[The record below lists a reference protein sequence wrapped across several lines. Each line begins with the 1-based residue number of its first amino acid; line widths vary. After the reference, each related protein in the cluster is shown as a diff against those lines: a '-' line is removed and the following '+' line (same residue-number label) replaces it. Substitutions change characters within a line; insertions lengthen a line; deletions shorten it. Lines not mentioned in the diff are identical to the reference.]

1 MSNSIGLISVDGHKY
16 PNLALMKL
24 AAWHKAQGDSVEWAV
39 PLFGEYDRI
48 YASKIFNFSPEI
60 TDVYNCEIVRGGTG
74 YDVHS
79 RLPEEIDRM
88 QPDYSMYPDID
99 KRTAYGFLTRGCP
112 NKCPWCVVPEK
123 EGMIHPYM
131 DVDEVAAGGRTNL
144 ILMDNNILACDY
156 GIAQIEKIVDRRYRV
171 DFNQAMDSRLVTDDI
186 ADLLARVRWLKY
198 VRFGCDTPGQIRTC
212 EEAIE
217 RMRRHGFNGY
227 FFLYCILTSDFQ
239 ESFSRVNHWRLKRD
253 WKVLP
258 FAQPYRDPFPQA
270 PALRNGN
277 ETSRD
282 GSDDRRISRAATSKI
297 ISSARVSVAVN
308 TSIPQWQK
316 DMAHWVNQH
325 QLYNSCDFAD
335 FEPRKG
341 FTCNEYLKQQKYETN

>member
-1 MSNSIGLISVDGHKY
+1 
-16 PNLALMKL
+16 
-24 AAWHKAQGDSVEWAV
+24 
-39 PLFGEYDRI
+39 
-48 YASKIFNFSPEI
+48 
-60 TDVYNCEIVRGGTG
+60 
-74 YDVHS
+74 
-79 RLPEEIDRM
+79 
-88 QPDYSMYPDID
+88 
-99 KRTAYGFLTRGCP
+99 
-112 NKCPWCVVPEK
+112 
-123 EGMIHPYM
+123 
-131 DVDEVAAGGRTNL
+131 
-144 ILMDNNILACDY
+144 MDNNILACDY

-186 ADLLARVRWLKY
+186 AALLARVRWLKY

-212 EEAIE
+212 EEAIA

-239 ESFSRVNHWRLKRD
+239 ESFNRVNHWRLKRD
-253 WKVLP
+253 WKILP

-282 GSDDRRISRAATSKI
+282 GSDGRRISRAATSKI
-297 ISSARVSVAVN
+297 ISSARISVAGD

-316 DMAHWVNQH
+316 DLAHWTNQH
-325 QLYNSCDFAD
+325 QVYNTCEFAD

-341 FTCNEYLKQQKYETN
+341 FKCKEYLLLN

>member
-1 MSNSIGLISVDGHKY
+1 MRIGLIDVDGTKF
-16 PNLALMKL
+16 PNIALGKI
-24 AAWHKAQGDSVEWAV
+24 AAYHRAQGDTVEWAV

-60 TDVYNCEIVRGGTG
+60 TDVYNCEIIRGGTG

-112 NKCPWCVVPEK
+112 NKCPWYVVPEK

-186 ADLLARVRWLKY
+186 AALLTRVRWLKY

-217 RMRRHGFNGY
+217 RMRRHGFNCY
-227 FFLYCILTSDFQ
+227 FFLYCILTSVFQ

-253 WKVLP
+253 WRVLP

-270 PALRNGN
+270 PALLNGN

-297 ISSARVSVAVN
+297 ISSAWISAAGN

-316 DMAHWVNQH
+316 DMAHWVNRH
-325 QLYNSCDFAD
+325 QLYKSCDFKQ
-335 FEPRKG
+335 FKPRKG
-341 FTCNEYLKQQKYETN
+341 FACSEYFKQSKEENNG